1 MNKNNFPEFAYL
13 PEGWKVGR
21 LEDLTI
27 KIQDGTHFSPKST
40 MGPYRY
46 ITSKNIRPG
55 RIDLK
60 DCGWISEQEHIA
72 IYKRCDVQ
80 YNDVLLTKDGVN
92 TGNATLN
99 TLRQPFSMLSS
110 VALIRTDDIKLYSPY
125 LLQYFL
131 SSQGQKRLKDL
142 MSGNAITRLT
152 LVKIKDFHI
161 PFPSI
166 YDQKKIAE
174 ILTTIDNFIE
184 KTEALIAKYQTVKQG
199 IMHDLFTRGV
209 DAAGKLRPTF
219 EDAPEL
225 YKESLIG
232 WIPKEWKYTTVDQ
245 GLINIDAGKSPN
257 CIDQPAAPGEWG
269 VLKVSA
275 VQPNGFAALE
285 NKVITNPIFINSFY
299 EVRHGDVLITRSN
312 TPQLV
317 GIVCLVESPPS
328 NLMLCDKTLRMNFN
342 PKIADSKY
350 MFWLLQQPEVR
361 TQIEIAA
368 TGTSGSMKNI
378 TQPSIR
384 ALEIV
389 LPMIDEQREIA
400 SRIQSI
406 HHKITAEKRTVRKLK
421 LQKSGLMQD
430 LLTGKVRVTIDPTEE
445 PLAHV

>member
-1 MNKNNFPEFAYL
+1 MKSIKCPNLWEEVTLGSIAEIVMGQSPPGFSYNQEENGLPLINGPVEFGKRFPSKLQWTTKPTKTCL
-13 PEGWKVGR
+13 PSDILFCVRGSTTGR
-21 LEDLTI
+21 INVSNDI
-27 KIQDGTHFSPKST
+27 YCIGRGVAAIRGIQYRSCT
-40 MGPYRY
+40 RY
-46 ITSKNIRPG
+46 IELI
-55 RIDLK
+55 LK
-60 DCGWISEQEHIA
+60 QLALEILDEARGNGSTFPSINSNRLANTKICIPALSEQE
-72 IYKRCDVQ
+72 
-80 YNDVLLTKDGVN
+80 
-92 TGNATLN
+92 
-99 TLRQPFSMLSS
+99 
-110 VALIRTDDIKLYSPY
+110 
-125 LLQYFL
+125 
-131 SSQGQKRLKDL
+131 
-142 MSGNAITRLT
+142 
-152 LVKIKDFHI
+152 
-161 PFPSI
+161 
-166 YDQKKIAE
+166 KIAE
-174 ILTTIDNFIE
+174 ILATIDNLIE

-199 IMHDLFTRGV
+199 MMHDLFTRGV
-209 DAAGKLRPTF
+209 DAAGNLRPTF

-225 YKESLIG
+225 YKESAIG
-232 WIPKEWKYTTVDQ
+232 WIPQEWKYTTVDE

-342 PKIADSKY
+342 PKIADSRY

-389 LPMIDEQREIA
+389 LPTIDEQREIA
-400 SRIQSI
+400 SRIQST
-406 HHKITAEKRTVRKLK
+406 HHKITAEKRTVQKLK